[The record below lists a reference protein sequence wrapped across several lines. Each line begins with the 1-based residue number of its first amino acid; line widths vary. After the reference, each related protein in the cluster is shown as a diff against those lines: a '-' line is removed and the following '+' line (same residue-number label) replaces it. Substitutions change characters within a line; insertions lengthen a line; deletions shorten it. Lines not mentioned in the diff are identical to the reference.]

1 MDCTI
6 EQKQRL
12 KKKKLLRAKDYTE
25 NFLLAIPPLVGFL
38 LFGLFPMIISVY
50 VSMTEL
56 HVADFTEATWVGLQN
71 FKDLFGKYRV
81 NYWMSYVNMLIYS
94 LNVPV
99 CIILG
104 TYIAYL
110 LNKVTKGKRIL
121 NTIFFIPY
129 VCIISVVVVPFR
141 MLYDDNNG
149 LFNAVLNAFGF
160 DSVMWRT
167 ASPWSFHFC
176 LLLLTVWC
184 GLGWVIL
191 LVQAALSQV
200 DKTYY
205 EAARIDGAGEGTI
218 FFKITLP
225 AITPTLSYILTMK
238 LIAALQAMSEPFVLA
253 GHGSAYAV
261 AAWPNGQTARNTVG
275 VVLYEWAFYDP
286 WKYGFGIS
294 AAGGWILAI
303 IVLIVTQVNMKLQ
316 KKWVCYDFA

>member
-1 MDCTI
+1 MEYTLA
-6 EQKQRL
+6 QKQRL

-25 NFLLAIPPLVGFL
+25 NCLLAIPPLVGFL

-50 VSMTEL
+50 ISMTEL
-56 HVADFTEATWVGLQN
+56 HVADFTQATWVGLQN
-71 FKDLFGKYRV
+71 FKDLFGKYREM
-81 NYWMSYVNMLIYS
+81 YWMSYVNMLIYA

-141 MLYDDNNG
+141 MMYDDNNG
-149 LFNAVLNAFGF
+149 MFNMVLNAFGF
-160 DSVMWRT
+160 NSVAWRT

-184 GLGWVIL
+184 GLAWVIL

-205 EAARIDGAGEGTI
+205 EAARIDGADEGTI
-218 FFKITLP
+218 FRKITLP
-225 AITPTLSYILTMK
+225 AITPTLSYVLTMK
-238 LIAALQAMSEPFVLA
+238 LIAALQAMSEPYVLA
-253 GHGSAYAV
+253 GHNSSYGTGYWS
-261 AAWPNGQTARNTVG
+261 NGTRARDTVG
-275 VVLYEWAFYDP
+275 VTLYNWAFYEP
-286 WKYGFGIS
+286 WQYGFGLS

-303 IVLIVTQVNMKLQ
+303 IVLIVTRINMKLQ
-316 KKWVCYDFA
+316 EKWVCYDFA